1 MLSLLHRA
9 AARRMRWKNGLGWTT
24 ELASQ
29 PTRDKLVQGEFDWR
43 VSIAEVDADAEFS
56 AFPGIDRSIL
66 VLAGAGMLLEVG
78 ERAPVELRER
88 GKPLRFSG
96 DSPAR
101 ASLLGGPTR
110 DFNVMTRRGVFDHLL
125 TSATLGPPLPL
136 ERAPGRAWLVHVLR
150 GHAVLDSLQVEADDS
165 VLCECESGDAA
176 PLLVRGAGELVLV
189 QLDRAG

>member
-29 PTRDKLVQGEFDWR
+29 PTRDELVQGEFDWR

-78 ERAPVELRER
+78 ERAPVELRAR
-88 GKPLRFSG
+88 QAAALLGRL
-96 DSPAR
+96 AR
-101 ASLLGGPTR
+101 AR
-110 DFNVMTRRGVFDHLL
+110 
-125 TSATLGPPLPL
+125 
-136 ERAPGRAWLVHVLR
+136 
-150 GHAVLDSLQVEADDS
+150 
-165 VLCECESGDAA
+165 
-176 PLLVRGAGELVLV
+176 
-189 QLDRAG
+189 